1 MQENN
6 PNNEIIDLII
16 RSLRKEL
23 DVEEEK
29 ILQDWLEEKTVH
41 REEYNQYVRNYFHF
55 RWAEE
60 EQAIHQE
67 QAWNKIFS
75 TLERKKRMGWYYG
88 VAASMVLLVT
98 LAVTLLLKNDNVSVE
113 PQLAYSFI
121 PQHTQP
127 HLILADGEVI
137 RLDSVK
143 KAVTT
148 KDGSVVYGKNG
159 TGIYYDSLPAKNNR
173 ERMWHTVVVPRGGE
187 YYICLSDG
195 SEVWLNS
202 ETKISYPVY
211 FTGDLREISL
221 SGDAYFKVAK
231 ENTRPFCVRS
241 GEYCLKVYGTE
252 FNLNTYDEEN
262 FEAVLVKG
270 SVGFQANEAA
280 PEKRLK
286 VNQLGVANS
295 KAGTSVIQDVDVTSY
310 IAWKSFILWRI

>member
-143 KAVTT
+143 KSGYN
-148 KDGSVVYGKNG
+148 KRWFCR
-159 TGIYYDSLPAKNNR
+159 IWQ
-173 ERMWHTVVVPRGGE
+173 ERYR
-187 YYICLSDG
+187 
-195 SEVWLNS
+195 
-202 ETKISYPVY
+202 
-211 FTGDLREISL
+211 
-221 SGDAYFKVAK
+221 
-231 ENTRPFCVRS
+231 
-241 GEYCLKVYGTE
+241 
-252 FNLNTYDEEN
+252 NL
-262 FEAVLVKG
+262 L
-270 SVGFQANEAA
+270 
-280 PEKRLK
+280 
-286 VNQLGVANS
+286 
-295 KAGTSVIQDVDVTSY
+295 
-310 IAWKSFILWRI
+310 

>member
-113 PQLAYSFI
+113 PQI
-121 PQHTQP
+121 
-127 HLILADGEVI
+127 E
-137 RLDSVK
+137 
-143 KAVTT
+143 
-148 KDGSVVYGKNG
+148 
-159 TGIYYDSLPAKNNR
+159 
-173 ERMWHTVVVPRGGE
+173 
-187 YYICLSDG
+187 
-195 SEVWLNS
+195 
-202 ETKISYPVY
+202 
-211 FTGDLREISL
+211 
-221 SGDAYFKVAK
+221 
-231 ENTRPFCVRS
+231 
-241 GEYCLKVYGTE
+241 
-252 FNLNTYDEEN
+252 
-262 FEAVLVKG
+262 
-270 SVGFQANEAA
+270 
-280 PEKRLK
+280 
-286 VNQLGVANS
+286 
-295 KAGTSVIQDVDVTSY
+295 
-310 IAWKSFILWRI
+310 